1 MSGDVLDVDVDM
13 VKKWVFFAREGVANC
28 SNQAEA
34 FHKAV
39 NGKVPSL
46 AVFMTK
52 LRNLITMIENNKGTL
67 NGRII
72 NGVKDAQT

>member
-13 VKKWVFFAREGVANC
+13 V
-28 SNQAEA
+28 
-34 FHKAV
+34 
-39 NGKVPSL
+39 GKVPSL